1 MKIIKR
7 LFVWAL
13 ISIIMQVSV
22 FWYFDKIK
30 FKYTD
35 DIKIQK
41 VEGYDEEEFKEIDN
55 SILKE
60 AIDIEVSDDG
70 KYICYRQDEKV
81 MIYDVYREEGREILA
96 DAQQNILYYSWI
108 VDEDILM
115 VIEKEL
121 SQDNIEYIKV
131 STYNVK
137 NNLEKNITNNLCEYI
152 DGMTISSIQVS
163 IGAGTTYIGIKAN
176 EYDSYLYKIDIN
188 DNSCRIGYYVSDIGI
203 MQTVEGY
210 DILVYE
216 DALNKQVYY
225 YENGK
230 NDVINTQYI
239 DSIKLIGIDNDKNIY
254 IGEVQNNKINKIVYG
269 PYNSEYSTWKNV
281 DLDVSLNCEDII
293 CTRNNKLYLK
303 SNNKLINI
311 VTNEELEYKGELLQV
326 TSNVIC
332 SLYED
337 KIIIKNYI

>member
-1 MKIIKR
+1 MKKIKR
-7 LFVWAL
+7 LLIWIL
-13 ISIIMQVSV
+13 ISIIIQVSV
-22 FWYFDKIK
+22 LWYFDKIK
-30 FKYTD
+30 LKHTEN
-35 DIKIQK
+35 IKIQK
-41 VEGYDEEEFKEIDN
+41 VEGYDKEEYKEIDN

-70 KYICYRQDEKV
+70 NYICYRQDEKV
-81 MIYDVYREEGREILA
+81 MIYDVNREEDREILSGTE
-96 DAQQNILYYSWI
+96 QNVLYCSWI

-115 VIEKEL
+115 VIEKNF
-121 SQDNIEYIKV
+121 SQDNIECIKV

-137 NNLEKNITNNLCEYI
+137 NDLEKNITDNLCEYI
-152 DGMTISSIQVS
+152 DGMKINSIQTS

-188 DNSCRIGYYVSDIGI
+188 DNSCRIGYYVSDIGT

-225 YENGK
+225 YENGI
-230 NDVINTQYI
+230 NDVINTQNI
-239 DSIKLIGIDNDKNIY
+239 DLIKLIGIDNKKIIY
-254 IGEVQNNKINKIVYG
+254 IGEVENNKINKIAYG
-269 PYNSEYSTWKNV
+269 PYNSEYSTWKTLE
-281 DLDVSLNCEDII
+281 LDVSLSCEDII
-293 CTRNNKLYLK
+293 CTRNNKLYIK
-303 SNNKLINI
+303 GNNKLTNI
-311 VTNEELEYKGELLQV
+311 ATNEELEYKGELIQI